1 MDGDSDARTESP
13 VWRLLAFS
21 GFLLINLVSTSY
33 VLEYGHRQV
42 EKAVREAP
50 PAKKDLARKGRA
62 LLRVPPAIF
71 RSGQDYAKN
80 PQALLDHR
88 CQIGEVLEKLLAR

>member
-21 GFLLINLVSTSY
+21 GFLLINLVSTIY
-33 VLEYGHRQV
+33 VLEYGHRQD

-50 PAKKDLARKGRA
+50 PA
-62 LLRVPPAIF
+62 IF
-71 RSGQDYAKN
+71 RSSQEYSTDPRAPLN
-80 PQALLDHR
+80 HR
-88 CQIGEVLEKLLAR
+88 RRMEEVLEKHLAR